1 MNLIIDHE
9 KLRVIANGTAIA
21 HRTETL
27 DYEYI
32 MAAVLRS
39 LIEAAKFGD
48 KMGWES
54 AEVTT
59 HNVERRTAFD
69 AMGGAVGPIL
79 SYYVYRRGE
88 GPERSFKVTVNSDL
102 TYNAKL

>member
-1 MNLIIDHE
+1 MNLTIDHE
-9 KLRVIANGTAIA
+9 KLRVIANATAIA
-21 HRTETL
+21 HRSDTL

-39 LIEAAKFGD
+39 LIEAASFGD

-69 AMGGAVGPIL
+69 AMGGAVSPIL
-79 SYYVYRRGE
+79 SYYVYRRDE
-88 GPERSFKVTVNSDL
+88 GPSRSFKVIVYSDL
-102 TYNAKL
+102 TYKANL